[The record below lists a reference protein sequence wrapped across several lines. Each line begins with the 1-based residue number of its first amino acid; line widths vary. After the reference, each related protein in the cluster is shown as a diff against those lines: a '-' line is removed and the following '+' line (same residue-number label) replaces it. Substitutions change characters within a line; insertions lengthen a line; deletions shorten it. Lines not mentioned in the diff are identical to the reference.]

1 MNEGSGD
8 GLLEPIADIAK
19 SIKELI
25 SPFSDPILKELG
37 EYVAGRIRFV
47 HFKRSLKVL
56 EQAKA
61 LLDKRGIS
69 PRAVNLRI
77 LVPLLENVGLEDDD
91 DLIGLWSG
99 LLASAAT
106 DGDILP
112 SFVHILSEISPD
124 EARILDY
131 IYIHRTKQNLLPNPA
146 VDKAELEKAFDLD
159 PDAYGIRLLN
169 LLRLGLIEEVS
180 TDAMIWRIGYGAW
193 GAGGTVGLTALGEAL
208 IRACNGPQPIKLL
221 TKACT

>member
-1 MNEGSGD
+1 MNDRGGD
-8 GLLEPIADIAK
+8 SLLVPVADIAK
-19 SIKELI
+19 SIKEFI
-25 SPFSDPILKELG
+25 SPFSGPVLKELG
-37 EYVAGRIRFV
+37 GYVAGRIRFV

-69 PRAVNLRI
+69 PRAVNLKI
-77 LVPLLENVGLEDDD
+77 LVPLLENVGLEDSD

-106 DGDILP
+106 DEDILP

-131 IYIHRTKQNLLPNPA
+131 IHIHRTKQNLLPNPA
-146 VDKAELEKAFDLD
+146 VDKEELEKAFDLT

-180 TDAMIWRIGYGAW
+180 SDAMIWRTGYGSW

-208 IRACNGPQPIKLL
+208 IRACNGPQKIL
-221 TKACT
+221 TD